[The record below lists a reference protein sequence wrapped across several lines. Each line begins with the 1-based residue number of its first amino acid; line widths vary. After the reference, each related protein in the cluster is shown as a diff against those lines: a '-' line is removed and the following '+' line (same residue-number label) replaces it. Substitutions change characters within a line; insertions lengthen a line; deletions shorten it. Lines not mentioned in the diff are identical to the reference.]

1 MKSVDSTLTVGFGLN
16 GDFKLGNL
24 ELYQFNITSQVGKK
38 VDKNLIRL
46 VFNYEYI
53 SENNEVLASDYTAQ
67 LRYNYT
73 LGNNSVFTFLQSQ
86 KSKALSLN
94 YRHLIGGGYRH
105 NIYKKEDNYFDFS
118 LGAFFARIASFTPLY
133 CVGSFL
139 LLARSFKKLLMPFSP
154 TVF

>member
-1 MKSVDSTLTVGFGLN
+1 MKNTIKILLLIFVSKLVNAQSIVNTESMSSKLDSTFVLTTSFD
-16 GDFKLGNL
+16 GDYTSGNIDL
-24 ELYQFNITSQVGKK
+24 VQFNSANQLAFKK
-38 VDKNLIRL
+38 GKNLVRL
-46 VFNYEYI
+46 FFNYEYI

-118 LGAFFARIASFTPLY
+118 
-133 CVGSFL
+133 
-139 LLARSFKKLLMPFSP
+139 
-154 TVF
+154 